1 VTAFASMTTA
11 FGCGSVSVYGGAG
24 NAAMPIE
31 VDSMGGGGG
40 VGNAAAAVGVVRLH
54 IRITSS

>member
-1 VTAFASMTTA
+1 MTAVASEGA
-11 FGCGSVSVYGGAG
+11 ALGCGSFSVYGGAG

-31 VDSMGGGGG
+31 VDSMGGGDG
-40 VGNAAAAVGVVRLH
+40 GNAAAAVGVVRLH